1 MFFSSITVA
10 SIIAHTQHSEA
21 RAHICM
27 RISGCSEW
35 CIYADSIA
43 IALFQSRSGN
53 GCCLFSVGFFSY
65 RQYTSRMQRSAI
77 KIFQCQCCMLD
88 RKYGVCIRA
97 SNNSRA
103 RTNNKKNLRRSAK
116 YSFFILFACA
126 ILHGKKNSPHIGTKR
141 TENERKKRNVRF
153 VCCIWEIKMQWI
165 FLQLSIYYYTANE
178 TKIDD
183 THCIRRRIAYLNT
196 GWFIREKNRSESWV
210 QLIRAWW

>member
-1 MFFSSITVA
+1 M
-10 SIIAHTQHSEA
+10 HTHSTAKRA
-21 RAHICM
+21 RIYACGSLAAQSGAYM
-27 RISGCSEW
+27 RILSQLL
-35 CIYADSIA
+35 Y
-43 IALFQSRSGN
+43 SRVDRVMVAAFFRLVFFRTDNILLVCNVARLKS
-53 GCCLFSVGFFSY
+53 FSV
-65 RQYTSRMQRSAI
+65 SAVCLI
-77 KIFQCQCCMLD
+77 ENMVC
-88 RKYGVCIRA
+88 VCIRA
-97 SNNSRA
+97 SNNSRT

-116 YSFFILFACA
+116 FSFFILFACA

-196 GWFIREKNRSESWV
+196 GWFIREKTGARVECNWSV
-210 QLIRAWW
+210 HDDKFA